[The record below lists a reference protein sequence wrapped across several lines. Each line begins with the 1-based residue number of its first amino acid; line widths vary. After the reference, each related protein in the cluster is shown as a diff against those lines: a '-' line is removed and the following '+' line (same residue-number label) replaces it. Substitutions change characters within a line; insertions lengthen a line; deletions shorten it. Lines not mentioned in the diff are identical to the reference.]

1 MPRII
6 YRYILKEIC
15 LVFAV
20 SLITFTFILLV
31 AKIFTFTDLIVNKGV
46 SPIILIDLIVYKL
59 PYFFVFTFPMSTL
72 MGTLVTFLRLS
83 HDHEITALKASGV
96 SLVQLLPPVL
106 TLSFFALLTTTFMA
120 VYLMP
125 EGNRAF
131 KTLVHTLGQQ
141 KAYVGIS
148 PRIFVD
154 DFAGLVLYANGVD
167 TSGRGLDNIF
177 IADERD
183 PELSHAIVARKGII
197 LENPTKK
204 GLVLR
209 LLDGEIHFDSKDLK
223 SSDTVQFKSYELAMD
238 VPDLVA
244 GADPGEPGESEMSL
258 KQLWEKIR
266 SAEKKDPKYNMLV
279 MELHEKFALPFSSLI
294 LGLIGLSLAVRTRA
308 HGYSAGV
315 AMALGVFLCYY
326 ILLSAVKSLGESG
339 TLPPALGMWLPD
351 ILLGT
356 LSMVMFVQA
365 CRETPM
371 KSLAVLSRSADGI
384 RAIIR
389 RLGGL
394 RRP

>member
-6 YRYILKEIC
+6 YRYILKEIS
-15 LVFAV
+15 LVFVV

-46 SPIILIDLIVYKL
+46 SPIVLIDLIGYKL

-72 MGTLVTFLRLS
+72 MATLVTFLRLS
-83 HDHEITALKASGV
+83 HDYEITALKASGV

-106 TLSFFALLTTTFMA
+106 TLSCFSLLTTALMA

-131 KTLVHTLGQQ
+131 KTLVHNLGQQ

-183 PELSHAIVARKGII
+183 PDLSHAIVARKGIV
-197 LENPTKK
+197 LENPAKK

-209 LLDGEIHFDSKDLK
+209 LVDGEIHFDSKDLK

-238 VPDLVA
+238 LPQLVK
-244 GADPGEPGESEMSL
+244 GDDPGELGESEMSL
-258 KQLWEKIR
+258 RQLWEKIR
-266 SAEKKDPKYNMLV
+266 SAEKKDTKYNMLV
-279 MELHEKFALPFSSLI
+279 MELHEKFALPFSNLI
-294 LGLIGLSLAVRTRA
+294 LGFIGLSLAVRTRA

-326 ILLSAVKSLGESG
+326 VLLSAVKSLGESA
-339 TLPPALGMWLPD
+339 TLPPAFGMWLPN
-351 ILLGT
+351 ILLGI

-371 KSLAVLSRSADGI
+371 KSWAVLSRSADGI
-384 RAIIR
+384 RTIAR

>member
-1 MPRII
+1 
-6 YRYILKEIC
+6 
-15 LVFAV
+15 
-20 SLITFTFILLV
+20 
-31 AKIFTFTDLIVNKGV
+31 
-46 SPIILIDLIVYKL
+46 
-59 PYFFVFTFPMSTL
+59 
-72 MGTLVTFLRLS
+72 LRLS
-83 HDHEITALKASGV
+83 HDYEITALKASGV

-106 TLSFFALLTTTFMA
+106 TLSFFALLTTAFMA

-131 KTLVHTLGQQ
+131 KTLVHNLGQQ

-183 PELSHAIVARKGII
+183 PDLSHAIVARKGVV
-197 LENPTKK
+197 LENPDKK

-209 LLDGEIHFDSKDLK
+209 LVDGEIHFDSKDLK

-238 VPDLVA
+238 IPKLV
-244 GADPGEPGESEMSL
+244 GGDDPGELGESEMSL

-266 SAEKKDPKYNMLV
+266 SAETKDTKYNMLV

-294 LGLIGLSLAVRTRA
+294 LGFIGLSLAVRTRA

-326 ILLSAVKSLGESG
+326 VLLSAVKSLGESG
-339 TLPPALGMWLPD
+339 TLPPAFGMWLPD
-351 ILLGT
+351 ILLGI

-371 KSLAVLSRSADGI
+371 KSWAVLSRSADGI
-384 RAIIR
+384 RTIAR
-389 RLGGL
+389 RLRRL

>member
-15 LVFAV
+15 LVFVV

-46 SPIILIDLIVYKL
+46 SPIILLYLIGYKL

-72 MGTLVTFLRLS
+72 LATLVTFLRLS

-96 SLVQLLPPVL
+96 SLIQLLPPVL
-106 TLSFFALLTTTFMA
+106 TLSIFAMLTTAFMA
-120 VYLMP
+120 VHLMP

-131 KTLVHTLGQQ
+131 KMLVHNLGQQ

-167 TSGRGLDNIF
+167 TSGRSLDNIF

-183 PELSHAIVARKGII
+183 PDLSHAIVARKGVV
-197 LENPTKK
+197 LENPDKK
-204 GLVLR
+204 GVVLKLV
-209 LLDGEIHFDSKDLK
+209 DGEIHFDSKDLK

-238 VPDLVA
+238 IPQLV
-244 GADPGEPGESEMSL
+244 GGDDPGELGESEMSL
-258 KQLWEKIR
+258 RQLWEKIR
-266 SAEKKDPKYNMLV
+266 SAETRDTKYNMLV

-294 LGLIGLSLAVRTRA
+294 LGFIGLSLAVRTRA

-326 ILLSAVKSLGESG
+326 VLLSAVKSLGESG
-339 TLPPALGMWLPD
+339 TVPPALGMWFPD

-356 LSMVMFVQA
+356 LSVVMFVQA

-371 KSLAVLSRSADGI
+371 KSLVVLSRWVGRI
-384 RAIIR
+384 RMIAR